1 MINSGMT
8 SPTTAPLAPTVA
20 LSGTGLP
27 DSKSSAAVQLPW
39 IGLGTWPLVGTEART
54 AVAQALQLGYR
65 HVDTAEMYGNE
76 DAVGAGVRESGV
88 ARADVFVTSKLTNST
103 FGHTATVRAG
113 LEATL
118 ERMGLDYLDLYL
130 IHWPNPHR
138 ADSEGTFR
146 QTAQA
151 LAELTKSGL
160 LRAWGVSNFTPDHL
174 RTLLEDGLVP
184 AVNQVQV
191 DPYVAQP
198 DVLAANRDAGV
209 LTVAYSPL
217 GRGGE
222 LFSLPEVTGP
232 AGRLGIAPAQVM
244 LRWHV
249 QSGRVAVPKSAD
261 ATRQRN
267 NLDVFG
273 FALTDAEMRALDAL
287 DTGAEPRLD
296 PGKHV
301 G

>member
-1 MINSGMT
+1 MT
-8 SPTTAPLAPTVA
+8 VPITTTTPAPTVA

-27 DSKSSAAVQLPW
+27 DPQGPDAVHVPR
-39 IGLGTWPLVGTEART
+39 IGLGTWPLVGTEARA
-54 AVAQALQLGYR
+54 AVVQALQLGYR

-76 DAVGAGVRESGV
+76 DAVGAGVRESGL
-88 ARADVFVTSKLTNST
+88 ARAEIFVTSKLTNAT
-103 FGHTATVRAG
+103 FGDTATVRAG

-138 ADSEGTFR
+138 AESEGTFR
-146 QTAQA
+146 QTSQA
-151 LAELTKSGL
+151 LAELTGSGL
-160 LRAWGVSNFTPDHL
+160 LRAWGVSNFTPHHL
-174 RTLLEDGLVP
+174 RTLRDDGLVP

-198 DVLAANRDAGV
+198 HVLAANRNAGV

-222 LFSLPEVTGP
+222 LFDLPEVTGP
-232 AGRLGIAPAQVM
+232 AERLGITPAQAL

-261 ATRQRN
+261 AGRQRS

-273 FALTDAEMRALDAL
+273 FELTEAEMQALDSL
-287 DTGAEPRLD
+287 DTGAGPRLD
-296 PGKHV
+296 PDEHGR
-301 G
+301 